1 MKKNNSSSLIRLAKM
16 MKPYMKYL
24 YFVFF
29 CVLVSNLGV
38 LVKPYLVKIII
49 DDFLTKGLPQNGIY
63 SITGLGISYFLVV
76 LISAGF
82 TTAQRRTL
90 ARFGQ
95 AILHKLRADVMD
107 HILHMPIKTLDRYGS
122 GRLITR
128 ATNDVET
135 LNEFYSDILVTL
147 FQDILLLI
155 SLVFMMIQM
164 DWQLALVAFIGIP
177 IIALITI
184 SIRKVLKR
192 NFELM
197 KAIIGRING
206 FFAENIAG
214 MRIVQAFNRQ
224 KNKLQE
230 FQELNESYLTT
241 TMIQLKLHSMLRP
254 AMEVVNSMI
263 IALLIWFGYNRIV
276 GNFGGSA
283 VLELGVLYAFT
294 DYVKQFFEPINEL
307 AETYTT
313 IQSALV
319 SADRIFSLLD
329 EENQEDPFEGDWN
342 QPITGKVEFRD
353 VWFAYDEENWVLKG
367 VSFTVEPGEK
377 VAFVGSTG
385 AGKTTIINLIGRYY
399 IPQKGTILIDDVP
412 LERWQLKA
420 LRSGIS
426 VVLQDVFLF
435 VGSIADNISIHSELN
450 EEQIRQALEVSCASE
465 FVEECGGLKGEVTE
479 AGMNFST
486 GQRQLL
492 SFARA
497 IARDPAI
504 LVLDEATA
512 HIDTDTEQIIQDSI
526 AKISKDRTSIFIAH
540 RLSTIQS
547 CDCIFVLEKGRII
560 EQGNHESLMQKNGK
574 YADLVRSGQKD

>member
-1 MKKNNSSSLIRLAKM
+1 MKTTKSSSLLRLAKL
-16 MKPYMKYL
+16 MKPYRKYL

-49 DDFLTKGLPQNGIY
+49 DDFLTKGNPQQGLY
-63 SITGLGISYFLVV
+63 SITGLGIAYFVVV
-76 LISAGF
+76 LLSAGF
-82 TTAQRRTL
+82 TMAQRRSL

-95 AILHKLRADVMD
+95 SILHKMRTDVMN
-107 HILHMPIKTLDRYGS
+107 HILHMPITTLDKYGS

-135 LNEFYSDILVTL
+135 LDEFYSDILVTL

-155 SLVFMMIQM
+155 SLIFMMIQM
-164 DWQLALVAFIGIP
+164 DWQLALIAFLGIP
-177 IIALITI
+177 IIAVITVAV
-184 SIRKVLKR
+184 RKVLKR
-192 NFELM
+192 NFEKM

-214 MRIVQAFNRQ
+214 MRIIQAFNRQ
-224 KNKLQE
+224 KNKLSE
-230 FQELNESYLTT
+230 FQELNESYLNV

-254 AMEVVNSMI
+254 AMEVVNSMV

-276 GNFGGSA
+276 GNFGGNG

-319 SADRIFSLLD
+319 SADRIFALLD
-329 EENQEDPFEGDWN
+329 EENQEDPFAGDWDK
-342 QPITGKVEFRD
+342 PIVGKVEFRD
-353 VWFAYDEENWVLKG
+353 VWFAYDADNWILKG
-367 VSFTVEPGEK
+367 VNFTVNPGER

-399 IPQKGTILIDDVP
+399 TPQKGTILIDDVP
-412 LERWQLKA
+412 LERWQLKT
-420 LRSGIS
+420 LRGGIS

-435 VGSIADNISIHSELN
+435 VGSIAENISIHN
-450 EEQIRQALEVSCASE
+450 NFTEEKIRQALQVSCATE
-465 FVEECGGLKGEVTE
+465 FVEECGGLQGDVTE

-512 HIDTDTEQIIQDSI
+512 HIDTETEQTIQASI
-526 AKISKDRTSIFIAH
+526 AQISQNRTSIFIAH
-540 RLSTIQS
+540 RLSTIQT
-547 CDCIFVLEKGRII
+547 CDCIFVLEKGNIV
-560 EQGNHESLMQKNGK
+560 EQGTHEVLMAQNGI
-574 YADLVRSGQKD
+574 YAALVHSGENE

>member
-1 MKKNNSSSLIRLAKM
+1 MRKHNPSSILRLAKM
-16 MKPYMKYL
+16 MKPYRKYL

-49 DDFLTKGLPQNGIY
+49 DDFLTSGLPQHGLY

-76 LISAGF
+76 LLSAGF
-82 TTAQRRTL
+82 TMAQRRTL

-95 AILHKLRADVMD
+95 SILHKLRTDVMD
-107 HILHMPIKTLDRYGS
+107 HILHMPITTLDKYGS

-135 LNEFYSDILVTL
+135 LDEFYSDILVTL
-147 FQDILLLI
+147 FQDVLLLI
-155 SLVFMMIQM
+155 SLIFMMVQM
-164 DWQLALVAFIGIP
+164 DWQLALVAFTGIP
-177 IIALITI
+177 AIALITI
-184 SIRKVLKR
+184 LIRKVLKR

-214 MRIVQAFNRQ
+214 MRIIQAFNRQ
-224 KNKLQE
+224 KNKLEE
-230 FQELNESYLTT
+230 FRQLNESYLKTT
-241 TMIQLKLHSMLRP
+241 IIQLKLHSMLRP

-263 IALLIWFGYNRIV
+263 IALFIWFGYHRIV
-276 GNFGGSA
+276 GDFGGTA

-329 EENQEDPFEGDWN
+329 EKNQEDPLAGDWD
-342 QPITGKVEFRD
+342 QPIVGKVEFRD
-353 VWFAYDEENWVLKG
+353 VWFAYDADNWILKG
-367 VSFTVEPGEK
+367 VNFTVQPGEK

-412 LERWQLKA
+412 LERWKLKA
-420 LRSGIS
+420 LRGGIS

-435 VGSIADNISIHSELN
+435 VGTIADNISIHSDLSEA
-450 EEQIRQALEVSCASE
+450 QIHQALEVSCADE

-497 IARDPAI
+497 IARNPAI

-512 HIDTDTEQIIQDSI
+512 HIDTETEQMIQTSI

-540 RLSTIQS
+540 RLSTIQT
-547 CDCIFVLEKGRII
+547 CDCIFFLEKGKII
-560 EQGNHESLMQKNGK
+560 EQGNHEQLMRQNGK
-574 YADLVRSGQKD
+574 YADLVRSGQQE

>member
-1 MKKNNSSSLIRLAKM
+1 MQRLEEKRESSVCNVHLRKFIFACNCGSKAFHKSEIGAVC
-16 MKPYMKYL
+16 P
-24 YFVFF
+24 
-29 CVLVSNLGV
+29 LGENREE
-38 LVKPYLVKIII
+38 K
-49 DDFLTKGLPQNGIY
+49 Q
-63 SITGLGISYFLVV
+63 
-76 LISAGF
+76 
-82 TTAQRRTL
+82 
-90 ARFGQ
+90 
-95 AILHKLRADVMD
+95 
-107 HILHMPIKTLDRYGS
+107 
-122 GRLITR
+122 
-128 ATNDVET
+128 
-135 LNEFYSDILVTL
+135 
-147 FQDILLLI
+147 
-155 SLVFMMIQM
+155 
-164 DWQLALVAFIGIP
+164 
-177 IIALITI
+177 
-184 SIRKVLKR
+184 
-192 NFELM
+192 
-197 KAIIGRING
+197 RING

-353 VWFAYDEENWVLKG
+353 VWFAYDEENWVL
-367 VSFTVEPGEK
+367 K

-560 EQGNHESLMQKNGK
+560 EQGNHEALMRKNGK

>member
-1 MKKNNSSSLIRLAKM
+1 MKKNNPSSLIRLAKM

-184 SIRKVLKR
+184 SIRKVL
-192 NFELM
+192 
-197 KAIIGRING
+197 IGRING

-560 EQGNHESLMQKNGK
+560 EQGNHEALMQKNGK